1 MPTYIALLRGINVG
15 GRNKIPMADLRS
27 LFASA
32 GFADARTLLQSGNVV
47 FEGPRQSV
55 AALEQLLEAETQ
67 ARFGLSIDYVVR
79 TATEWKRIIADNP
92 FTTEAERDPSHT
104 LVMLLKSTAT
114 TAAVRTLNDEI
125 EGREIVRSAGK
136 QLYMIY
142 PDGIGR
148 SKLTN
153 AVIEKKLNVRGT
165 ARNWNTVVKLDAL
178 ANARA

>member
-15 GRNKIPMADLRS
+15 GRNKIAMADLRA

-32 GFADARTLLQSGNVV
+32 GFDDARTLLQSGNVV

-55 AALEQLLEAETQ
+55 AALEHMLEAETQ
-67 ARFGLSIDYVVR
+67 ARFGLSIDYIVR

-104 LVMLLKSTAT
+104 LVMLLKTPAKA
-114 TAAVRTLNDEI
+114 AAVQTLNDEVK
-125 EGREIVRSAGK
+125 GREIVRSAGK
-136 QLYMIY
+136 QLYLIY

-153 AVIEKKLNVRGT
+153 TVIEKKLGVRGT
-165 ARNWNTVVKLDAL
+165 ARNWNTVLKLDAL
-178 ANARA
+178 ASTQA

>member
-15 GRNKIPMADLRS
+15 GRNKIAMADLRT
-27 LFASA
+27 LFVSA
-32 GFADARTLLQSGNVV
+32 GFADARTLLLSGNVV
-47 FEGPRQSV
+47 FEGPRQSG

-67 ARFGLSIDYVVR
+67 SRFGLSIDYMVR
-79 TATEWKRIIADNP
+79 TAAEWKRIIAGNP
-92 FTTEAERDPSHT
+92 FIEDAKRDPSHT
-104 LVMLLKSTAT
+104 LVMCLKSPAKP
-114 TAAVRTLNDEI
+114 AAVQTLNDEI
-125 EGREIVRSAGK
+125 KGREIVRAAGK

-165 ARNWNTVVKLDAL
+165 ARNWNTVLKLDAL
-178 ANARA
+178 ADADA